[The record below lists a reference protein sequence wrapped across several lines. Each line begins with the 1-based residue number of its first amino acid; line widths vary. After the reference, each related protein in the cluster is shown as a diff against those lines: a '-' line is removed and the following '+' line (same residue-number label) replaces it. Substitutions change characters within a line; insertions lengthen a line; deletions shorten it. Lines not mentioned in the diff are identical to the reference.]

1 MTEALRVLTE
11 NTAKFA
17 RGSMIKEKFYDIINR
32 KPKNVDT
39 RSGEEIVLDIVKRA
53 GLELA

>member
-11 NTAKFA
+11 NTAKLS
-17 RGSMIKEKFYDIINR
+17 RGSMIMEKFYDIINI

-39 RSGEEIVLDIVKRA
+39 RSGDEIAADIVKRA